1 MPENAH
7 MANGLD
13 AFRLSRRRALVLA
26 GLAAL
31 AAKGLGAGTVP
42 SVPPPGFRFLD
53 CSCPEFYSS

>member
-1 MPENAH
+1 

-53 CSCPEFYSS
+53 